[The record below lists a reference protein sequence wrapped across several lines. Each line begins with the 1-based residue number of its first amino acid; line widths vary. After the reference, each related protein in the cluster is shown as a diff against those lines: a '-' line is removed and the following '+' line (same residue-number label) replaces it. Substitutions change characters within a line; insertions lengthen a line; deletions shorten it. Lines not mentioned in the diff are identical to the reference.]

1 MPKVTIPKNEKNTID
16 EQKIPQTE
24 ENVALTNQATE
35 IDIDENTDEEIE
47 EEAGSIIN
55 VEDLDP
61 ELEIWTNGPKAK
73 DIVEWKKKYGDV
85 YVTSVTFDKHVV
97 WKTLNRQEYKMI
109 VRQIEQVVSSGKMTQ
124 TEANMLNEELVCQFC
139 TLYPQF
145 SNEDFSREM
154 AGLPSILAQQILES
168 SGFTTVDVR
177 QL

>member
-1 MPKVTIPKNEKNTID
+1 MPKVSIPKTEKNTNEEATVSLVEEQVELENDQPEEQID
-16 EQKIPQTE
+16 
-24 ENVALTNQATE
+24 AQA
-35 IDIDENTDEEIE
+35 E
-47 EEAGSIIN
+47 EEDESSIIN

-61 ELEIWTNGPKAK
+61 DLEIWNGGPKAK

-85 YVTSVTFDKHVV
+85 YVTSITFDKHVV

-109 VRQIEQVVSSGKMTQ
+109 VRQIEQVVSSGKMSQ

-145 SNEDFSREM
+145 SNEDFSNEI

-168 SGFTTVDVR
+168 SGFTTIDVR

>member
-1 MPKVTIPKNEKNTID
+1 MPKVTMPKNEKNTI
-16 EQKIPQTE
+16 EQTSDVLLEDQPVELTPQSFDTE
-24 ENVALTNQATE
+24 EG
-35 IDIDENTDEEIE
+35 IDEEDEIE
-47 EEAGSIIN
+47 DTSSIIN

-61 ELEIWTNGPKAK
+61 ELEIWTGGPKAK

-109 VRQIEQVVSSGKMTQ
+109 VRQIEQVVSSGKMSQ

>member
-1 MPKVTIPKNEKNTID
+1 MAKVSMANNENNSK
-16 EQKIPQTE
+16 E
-24 ENVALTNQATE
+24 EIQAQEPAFDDVAAENEDL
-35 IDIDENTDEEIE
+35 ENTEDSSV
-47 EEAGSIIN
+47 GIN

-61 ELEIWTNGPKAK
+61 DLQIWEDGPTAK
-73 DIVEWKKKYGDV
+73 DIVDWKKKYGDV

-97 WKTLNRQEYKMI
+97 WRTLNRNEYKMI
-109 VRQIEQVVSSGKMTQ
+109 VRQIEQVISSGKMTQ

-139 TLYPQF
+139 TLFPQF
-145 SNEDFSREM
+145 SGEDFSKEL

>member
-1 MPKVTIPKNEKNTID
+1 MPKVTIPKNEKNAN
-16 EQKIPQTE
+16 EQVENIPVDNQITASISE
-24 ENVALTNQATE
+24 ALDNQE
-35 IDIDENTDEEIE
+35 DFDEEDE
-47 EEAGSIIN
+47 VDSESSIIN

-61 ELEIWTNGPKAK
+61 DLEIWTGGPRAK

-85 YVTSVTFDKHVV
+85 YVTSITFDKHVV

-109 VRQIEQVVSSGKMTQ
+109 VRQIEQVVSSGKMSQ

-145 SNEDFSREM
+145 SNEDFSKEM

-168 SGFTTVDVR
+168 SGFTTIDVR

>member
-1 MPKVTIPKNEKNTID
+1 MPKVTIPKNEKNAS
-16 EQKIPQTE
+16 EQV
-24 ENVALTNQATE
+24 ENILVDDQITASTSESVDNQE
-35 IDIDENTDEEIE
+35 DFDEEDE
-47 EEAGSIIN
+47 VDSESSIIN

-61 ELEIWTNGPKAK
+61 DLEIWTGGPRAK
-73 DIVEWKKKYGDV
+73 DIVEWKNKYGDV
-85 YVTSVTFDKHVV
+85 YVTSITFDKHVV

-109 VRQIEQVVSSGKMTQ
+109 VRQIEQVVSSGKMSQ

-145 SNEDFSREM
+145 SNEDFSKEM

-168 SGFTTVDVR
+168 SGFTTIDVR